1 MSPLS
6 RPLGGAPFGGAGQP
20 QAISN
25 NLFLQIGPIDVTDQL
40 RWPSQRISKELNGR
54 DECQFSLI
62 NTTGYVPAIGEA
74 VRLFWRGSLAFLGSV
89 HERDVAQISEAANI
103 STTVSVRCVDIN
115 EVADRRVVIEV
126 YEKQSAGDIVTQIV
140 TKYLLPEN
148 IHHGDIQTG
157 PLVSRMVIPYLTVA
171 DALDELCEKSGFHW
185 NIDHGMALN
194 FFARDTS
201 PAPFTIDSSNAVF
214 RGMRGSR
221 TRNQYRNVQYVDG
234 GKGITDTRQEFF
246 KGDRVLRTFNVEYP
260 LFEVPTIQR
269 GFVPQTVGIRGVDEG
284 KQWYWNVDETALG
297 HDPYEPVLTELERID
312 VLYRGTYDLITIVE
326 DSSAILERQGVESG
340 TGRYEQIHQDDNID
354 GQDLVQEKGLS
365 LLRRYATLDDMVEFE
380 TDVEGLNVGM
390 LVSVNVP
397 ELGLLDSFL
406 ITGLEVSWLL
416 PTLRRF
422 NVRATTGEVK
432 GRFQDFFAQLL
443 GGRKAIAIREGEIL
457 QEVAGVLDE
466 VGVTDSYSA
475 SLTDVTFD
483 VWGTAEWG
491 ASEFGS

>member
-1 MSPLS
+1 
-6 RPLGGAPFGGAGQP
+6 
-20 QAISN
+20 
-25 NLFLQIGPIDVTDQL
+25 
-40 RWPSQRISKELNGR
+40 
-54 DECQFSLI
+54 
-62 NTTGYVPAIGEA
+62 
-74 VRLFWRGSLAFLGSV
+74 
-89 HERDVAQISEAANI
+89 
-103 STTVSVRCVDIN
+103 
-115 EVADRRVVIEV
+115 
-126 YEKQSAGDIVTQIV
+126 VTQIV

-246 KGDRVLRTFNVEYP
+246 KGDGLLRTFNVEYP

-297 HDPYEPVLTELERID
+297 HDPSEPVMTELERID

-326 DSSAILERQGVESG
+326 DSPAILERQGVESG

-365 LLRRYATLDDMVEFE
+365 LLRRYATLDDIVEFE

-406 ITGLEVSWLL
+406 ITSLDVSWLL

-443 GGRKAIAIREGEIL
+443 GGRKAIAIREGEVL
-457 QEVAGVLDE
+457 QEVAGLRDA